1 MKVDE
6 SSLTGEAALV
16 KKHIDSDPM
25 LYAGTQVMEGEG
37 TMLVTAVGVHSQQ
50 GMIFKLMMAQKE
62 DDAGMSLIW
71 FSRMH
76 THTLSLILTL
86 YRYTFTHTTGFI
98 TVAFRKLRDKLVQRS
113 RRPEDPEQGEEEDNR
128 KGVEVEEIPIDPR
141 EGKRLT
147 EGSDN
152 SNESEDEDVE
162 QPLTGWNR
170 WNPLRRMQHKKK
182 KRQHEK
188 KATTEGE
195 TSGGT
200 SVLQKKLNKLALQ
213 IGYAGTAAAVICI
226 LILIIKFA
234 IVEFGI
240 VGREWD
246 SATDYSEILHFVI
259 IGVTVL
265 VVAVP
270 EGLPLAVTI
279 ALAFSVKKMLKD
291 NNLVR
296 HLHACE
302 TMGNATAICS
312 DKTGTL
318 TTNRMTVVES
328 YFAGTKYDVTPRATD
343 LPEILLETLKTNI
356 AVNSSYTSKLVNV
369 SAHLMFVCVLHDLW
383 CCLCAG
389 GGRGGY
395 GSS

>member
-1 MKVDE
+1 M
-6 SSLTGEAALV
+6 
-16 KKHIDSDPM
+16 
-25 LYAGTQVMEGEG
+25 
-37 TMLVTAVGVHSQQ
+37 
-50 GMIFKLMMAQKE
+50 
-62 DDAGMSLIW
+62 
-71 FSRMH
+71 RR
-76 THTLSLILTL
+76 
-86 YRYTFTHTTGFI
+86 YRH
-98 TVAFRKLRDKLVQRS
+98 
-113 RRPEDPEQGEEEDNR
+113 PEDPEHGEEEEDNR
-128 KGVEVEEIPIDPR
+128 KGVEVQEIPIDPR

-152 SNESEDEDVE
+152 SNGSEEE
-162 QPLTGWNR
+162 EEEEPSLTGWSR
-170 WNPLRRMQHKKK
+170 WNPLKRMQHKKK
-182 KRQHEK
+182 KKRQSEK
-188 KATTEGE
+188 KTTAEGE
-195 TSGGT
+195 SSGSA

-213 IGYAGTAAAVICI
+213 IGYAGTAAALICV

-240 VGREWD
+240 EGRPWNN
-246 SATDYSEILHFVI
+246 STDFSELLHFVI

-328 YFAGTKYDVTPRATD
+328 YFAGTKYDVTPRASD
-343 LPEILLETLKTNI
+343 LPELLLETLKTNI
-356 AVNSSYTSKLVNV
+356 AVNSSYTSKLINV
-369 SAHLMFVCVLHDLW
+369 SLSTSSFHVCT
-383 CCLCAG
+383 
-389 GGRGGY
+389 
-395 GSS
+395 S